1 LEVCYEKLRAS
12 FYHFWFVSTRFGF
25 AQSKSSVSPSEINPL
40 EFGNAIERE
49 ILPKQ
54 KHFYKIHL
62 ETGQFVKISVISRNC
77 TIAVSIFEP
86 DGKFVLESKN
96 IHLTNND
103 ETINAAV
110 RKTGDYQ
117 VRIVFAEKTDAAAS
131 YRLNITELRAAN
143 EIEFSYTDSRKIV
156 SETELLIKS
165 DLSFDNMQAAVKKYQ
180 EAVGKFQIAQ
190 TKKLEAAALESIG
203 ILLTKLGERRKAIE
217 THERSIKIF
226 RAIGDKKLLSRAL
239 NNLGRVHSLLG
250 ERGQALEILAEALA
264 LAKEAKN
271 KTSEAIA
278 LNGIGAIHYR
288 LDDAARA
295 EIYHIAA
302 LKLFE
307 ETEDV
312 YNQSFTQT
320 YLGNC
325 ANHTQNYQKAV

>member
-1 LEVCYEKLRAS
+1 
-12 FYHFWFVSTRFGF
+12 
-25 AQSKSSVSPSEINPL
+25 
-40 EFGNAIERE
+40 
-49 ILPKQ
+49 
-54 KHFYKIHL
+54 
-62 ETGQFVKISVISRNC
+62 
-77 TIAVSIFEP
+77 
-86 DGKFVLESKN
+86 
-96 IHLTNND
+96 
-103 ETINAAV
+103 
-110 RKTGDYQ
+110 
-117 VRIVFAEKTDAAAS
+117 
-131 YRLNITELRAAN
+131 
-143 EIEFSYTDSRKIV
+143 
-156 SETELLIKS
+156 
-165 DLSFDNMQAAVKKYQ
+165 M
-180 EAVGKFQIAQ
+180 
-190 TKKLEAAALESIG
+190 ESIG

-320 YLGNC
+320 YLVFSQDSIDGSE
-325 ANHTQNYQKAV
+325 QEAVATCSSLSPSLPFGVLTTPSIQT